1 MAKKG
6 LMVQDDKGNLYFLR
20 PEILAEAKLDKS
32 LHEDAKVALK
42 AAKKTA
48 AATPKLKVLG
58 ALSLVEP
65 PAGLKAASARTQGA
79 RAVAL
84 RGAAVIS
91 RPSIGSKGGGGGS
104 TIMCPW

>member
-6 LMVQDDKGNLYFLR
+6 LMIEDDKGNLYFLR

-32 LHEDAKVALK
+32 LYEDAKVAIK

-48 AATPKLKVLG
+48 AANPKLKVVG
-58 ALSLVEP
+58 ALNLVEAP
-65 PAGLKAASARTQGA
+65 GGQKLKPTREAS
-79 RAVAL
+79 RAVAIK
-84 RGAAVIS
+84 GAAIIS
-91 RPSIGSKGGGGGS
+91 RPTIKGPNGGGGS